1 MYVTTNRDRAFLQQ
15 NISTAVHVRFSWLSI
30 VYVPLAAHL
39 TRPVVL
45 RVPIQVLGQPWSP
58 IMHSKLYP
66 SRIPYIPYHT
76 VFVHRSPPAA
86 CNSSS
91 FLSIHQVLVST
102 QALLLARVCGALAIC
117 LCPHPSSNPY
127 SLQFEEV
134 DDNVSAR
141 SKMWKVE
148 VVD

>member
-1 MYVTTNRDRAFLQQ
+1 MYVTANGDRAFLQQ
-15 NISTAVHVRFSWLSI
+15 NISTAVHKRILLALYRVRTTGCTFDSSCSTSRAYPSPRSAL
-30 VYVPLAAHL
+30 
-39 TRPVVL
+39 
-45 RVPIQVLGQPWSP
+45 SP
-58 IMHSKLYP
+58 IMHSKLYS
-66 SRIPYIPYHT
+66 SRLPYIPYRT

-102 QALLLARVCGALAIC
+102 QALLLARVGEALAIC

-127 SLQFEEV
+127 SFQIEDV
-134 DDNVSAR
+134 DDKVSAR
-141 SKMWKVE
+141 SKMWKME